1 MSDNSPFVQLMQ
13 ALGGGTAGAVTRFLT
28 QPFDV
33 LKIRFQMQVEPLGE
47 HKASKY
53 RGVMHAFKALY
64 VEEGFRGLM
73 RGHNAGQVLSISYA
87 LTQFWSYEQF
97 RFHAHH
103 VAYLNDRPFLLYF
116 LCGGFAGCLGAVAA
130 QPFDVVRTQ
139 VVAADPTTGRSRM
152 STVEGLRRIWTKEGM
167 AGISR
172 GLQFTL
178 VQIFPL
184 VGANFLFYKY
194 LNAMV
199 LAFNQYQE
207 RSKGNVSAN
216 RSHDISGFH
225 LFVNGALAGVAA
237 KILVY
242 PADLL
247 KKRIQLK
254 GFKGDRQS
262 FGRNPDCPTVLEC
275 IGTTYKEEGIGGF
288 YKGMVPTL
296 LKAGFTSALYFTIY
310 DMFNRRFIHPYK
322 DHGSTQGT
330 GHIKRGNSWSQ

>member
-33 LKIRFQMQVEPLGE
+33 LKIRFQMQVEPVGS
-47 HKASKY
+47 HKSSKY
-53 RGVMHAFKALY
+53 HGVIHAFKSLY
-64 VEEGFRGLM
+64 VEEGLRGLM

-103 VAYLNDRPFLLYF
+103 VPYLNERPFLLYF
-116 LCGGFAGCLGAVAA
+116 FCGGFAGCLGAVAA

-152 STVEGLRRIWTKEGM
+152 GTFEGLRRIWKKEGTT
-167 AGISR
+167 GLTR

-199 LAFNQYQE
+199 LTFKRYQE
-207 RSKGNVSAN
+207 RSKGKVSATHA
-216 RSHDISGFH
+216 HDIHGFF

-237 KILVY
+237 KVLVY

-254 GFKGDRQS
+254 GFKGDRKS
-262 FGRNPDCPTVLEC
+262 FGRNPDCPTVMEC

-296 LKAGFTSALYFTIY
+296 LKAGFTSAIYFTIY
-310 DMFNRRFIHPYK
+310 DLFNRRFIHPYK
-322 DHGSTQGT
+322 DHSTHKT
-330 GHIKRGNSWSQ
+330 GQIKRGNSWSQ